1 MNYRKYS
8 EKNLKIEYKWISTI
22 VLILVISFSFVS
34 CRNSKNELN
43 ILTILKKEYDGKWSV
58 SSKEGCVLLSVTGSG
73 RLDLNPDSVDHFIDQ
88 IDLLTTNFEKDRCLY
103 FEHKIVLKQGVLQQV
118 QSTIYIIR

>member
-1 MNYRKYS
+1 MNYRENSKR
-8 EKNLKIEYKWISTI
+8 NLKMVYKEFSVI
-22 VLILVISFSFVS
+22 VLILAICLSSVS
-34 CRNSKNELN
+34 CGNSKDKIN
-43 ILTILKKEYDGKWSV
+43 ILTSLRNEYGGNWSI

-88 IDLLTTNFEKDRCLY
+88 IDLLTRNFERDHCLY
-103 FEHKIVLKQGVLQQV
+103 FEHKIVLKQGVLQQE